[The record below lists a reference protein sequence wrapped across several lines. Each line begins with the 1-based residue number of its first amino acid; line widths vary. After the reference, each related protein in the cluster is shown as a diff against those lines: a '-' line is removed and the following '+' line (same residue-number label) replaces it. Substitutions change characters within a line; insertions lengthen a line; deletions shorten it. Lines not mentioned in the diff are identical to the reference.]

1 MINKLEKFIK
11 EVFTESETKTD
22 PKELEKQLMI
32 ATTVLFLEMA
42 YADFNLS
49 SDEEEHMKE
58 TLQDFFMLSSSQVDE
73 LIDLAKENRADKND
87 IWTFAGLVKEKFSRD
102 QKLSILE
109 KLWLLIYADGTVDKY
124 EDRLIRKITTLL
136 GLEHGEM
143 IQAKL
148 NAKNKL
154 KI

>member
-1 MINKLEKFIK
+1 MLNKLEKFIK
-11 EVFTESETKTD
+11 DVFTDPEQQKD
-22 PKELEKQLMI
+22 PKELERQLMI

-42 YADFNLS
+42 YADFNLTA
-49 SDEEEHMKE
+49 DEEHHMKE
-58 TLQDFFMLSSSQVDE
+58 TLQDFFMLSADQVDE
-73 LIDLAKENRADKND
+73 IIGLAKENRAEKND
-87 IWTFAGLVKEKFSRD
+87 IWTFTSLVKEKFSRD
-102 QKLSILE
+102 QKQNILE

-148 NAKNKL
+148 NAKKKL

>member
-1 MINKLEKFIK
+1 MLNKLEKFIK
-11 EVFTESETKTD
+11 DVFTEPEGQKD

-42 YADFNLS
+42 YADFNLTE
-49 SDEEEHMKE
+49 EEEHHMQD
-58 TLQDFFMLSSSQVDE
+58 TLQDFFMLSADQVDE
-73 LIDLAKENRADKND
+73 LIGLAKENRAEKND

-136 GLEHGEM
+136 GMEHGEM

-148 NAKNKL
+148 NAKKKL